1 MHVESRRH
9 LPAKITSHPVF
20 TANEER
26 WAFFAIAVARVAA
39 WQAVL
44 SDRRLAPRCLPTS
57 AAALPEHVVWDS
69 AREAAVM
76 RPTPATRASFEAA
89 VAPLATALAAADR
102 DDEALRHAAAEVGR
116 LAVRA
121 STPSAWV
128 RRVGDAMRSLA
139 VAINHVE
146 EHNFR
151 LVLDVARRQH
161 KPGGFLTVADLF
173 AHGCEGLRMAV
184 LRYDPSRGFRFSTYA
199 TWWVKHGVRR
209 AFQNL
214 SREIRL
220 PVHLLERAARV
231 INASCAD
238 PSDENLAA
246 AREVG
251 EVFHMATPTSLY
263 TEVGFRNGEDP
274 MLLVNRVVDESS
286 PDPDEA
292 LHDSER
298 RDLLSSLL
306 DTLDERSRFVVEA
319 AYGLQGN
326 SDEEMLKTIGDA
338 LGVTRER
345 ARQIKERALER
356 LRDEAQRE
364 ARGQALATTT
374 SCAHVCGPASRGIQ
388 VSLSL

>member
-9 LPAKITSHPVF
+9 LHAKITSHRVF

-26 WAFFAIAVARVAA
+26 WAFFAVAVARVAA
-39 WQAVL
+39 WQDIL

-57 AAALPEHVVWDS
+57 AVDLAAHAVWDS
-69 AREAAVM
+69 AREAAIM
-76 RPTPATRASFEAA
+76 RPTAANRASLETTI
-89 VAPLATALAAADR
+89 APLALAIAALDR

-121 STPSAWV
+121 STPPSWV
-128 RRVGDAMRSLA
+128 RRVGDAMRALA
-139 VAINHVE
+139 GAINHVE

-161 KPGGFLTVADLF
+161 KSGGFLTVADLF

-184 LRYDPSRGFRFSTYA
+184 LRYDPTRGFRFSTYA

-220 PVHLLERAARV
+220 PVHLLERAARI
-231 INASCAD
+231 INTSCSN

-263 TEVGFRNGEDP
+263 AEVGFRNGEDP
-274 MLLVNRVVDESS
+274 MLLVDRVVDESS

-298 RDLLSSLL
+298 RGLLSRLL
-306 DTLDERSRFVVEA
+306 DCLDERSRFVVEA

-326 SDEEMLKTIGDA
+326 GEEEMLKTISQV
-338 LGVTRER
+338 LGVTLER
-345 ARQIKERALER
+345 ARQIKVAALEDMR
-356 LRDEAQRE
+356 VA
-364 ARGQALATTT
+364 ARGEGKRRATFNPSVVPVPRGVQVQMAL
-374 SCAHVCGPASRGIQ
+374 
-388 VSLSL
+388 